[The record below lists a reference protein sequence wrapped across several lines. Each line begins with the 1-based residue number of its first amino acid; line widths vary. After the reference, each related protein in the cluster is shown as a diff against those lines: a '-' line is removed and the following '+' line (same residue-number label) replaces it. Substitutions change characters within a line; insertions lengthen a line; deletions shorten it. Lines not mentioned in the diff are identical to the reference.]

1 MNSFMNDTKHLNK
14 LKMKPFDFILIV
26 SLMLASFSP
35 LLFFVNRHTTGQ
47 IAQLRV
53 NNKRIKEFD
62 LSKDQVFTYFD
73 KLDGDQNKIT
83 VRDGKIA
90 IIDANCT
97 DQICVRKGFI
107 SKTGQTIVCL
117 PHRLV
122 IEIMPTN
129 EKQTED
135 KDRIVDY

>member
-1 MNSFMNDTKHLNK
+1 MNSFMNNTKHLTT
-14 LKMKPFDFILIV
+14 LKMKPFDLILIV

-35 LLFFVNRHTTGQ
+35 LLFFVNRHTTGHF
-47 IAQLRV
+47 AQLRV
-53 NNKRIKEFD
+53 NNKLIKEFD
-62 LSKDQVFTYFD
+62 LNKDQVFNYFD
-73 KLDGDQNKIT
+73 KRDGDQNKIT

-90 IIDANCT
+90 IVDANCT

-122 IEIMPTN
+122 IEIMPIN
-129 EKQTED
+129 EKQTDD

>member
-35 LLFFVNRHTTGQ
+35 LLFFFFFFTTGQ

>member
-1 MNSFMNDTKHLNK
+1 MTDTKRLNK
-14 LKMKPFDFILIV
+14 LKMKPLDFILIV
-26 SLMLASFSP
+26 ALMFASFSP

-53 NNKRIKEFD
+53 NNKLIKEFD
-62 LSKDQVFTYFD
+62 LSKDQVFNYFN

-83 VRDGKIA
+83 VHNGQIA
-90 IIDANCT
+90 IVDANCT